1 MRIALD
7 YTAGI
12 RQGAGVGQYVRSL
25 VNAMLAQDSSNKY
38 TLITSGRL
46 TKERSFPTA
55 SNVRGRSVFIPDR
68 YLNILW
74 YRWRVPLY
82 ANCFTGPADIYHGL
96 DFGLPPLK
104 GKMHK
109 VVTVYDLAFLQH
121 PETAVS
127 SLAAYLNKI
136 VPEAVAAADV
146 VAAIS
151 HATKQALIEHY
162 KAPPEKITVIPC
174 GVAPHFQRI
183 TDAALLEATQRK
195 FDLEHPLVLSVG
207 TMEPRKNH
215 LGLIKAFYEAQ
226 KSTGSSAMLAIA
238 GGQGWLYE
246 ETRRIVAELKLEK
259 KVRFLGRVSE
269 LELIT
274 LYSLADVFAF
284 PSFFEGFGIP
294 PLEAMACG
302 APVIT
307 SNTSSLPEVAGDA
320 AILVDPHDTH
330 AIAHAIMRLL
340 EDEQLQEELRQK
352 GYLQAQ
358 RYTWSRAAAK
368 MLSIY
373 QKLYQGVTDFSEEA
387 EMNPIPYPP

>member
-12 RQGAGVGQYVRSL
+12 RQGAGIGQYVRSL
-25 VNAMLAQDSSNKY
+25 VDAMLAQDTSNQY
-38 TLITSGRL
+38 TLITSGRP
-46 TKERSFPTA
+46 TQECSFPVA
-55 SNVRGRSVFIPDR
+55 HNVHGRSVGIPDR

-82 ANCFTGPADIYHGL
+82 ANYFTGPADIYHGL

-104 GKMHK
+104 GKVRK
-109 VVTVYDLAFLQH
+109 VVTVYDLAFLEH
-121 PETAVS
+121 PETAVP
-127 SLAAYLNKI
+127 SLAAYLNKV

-151 HATKQALIEHY
+151 YATKQALITHY

-174 GVAPHFQRI
+174 GVGPQFQCI
-183 TDAALLEATQRK
+183 TDQTRLEETRRK
-195 FDLEHPLVLSVG
+195 FELQHPFIFSVG
-207 TMEPRKNH
+207 TLEPRKNH

-226 KSTGSSAMLAIA
+226 KSRKGPAMLAIA
-238 GGQGWLYE
+238 GGKGWMYE
-246 ETRRIVAELKLEK
+246 ETQRLIAELKLEN

-269 LELIT
+269 SELIT
-274 LYSLADVFAF
+274 LYSLADIFAF

-302 APVIT
+302 TPVIT

-320 AILVDPHDTH
+320 ALLVDPHDIH
-330 AIAHAIMRLL
+330 AIAQAITEVM
-340 EDEQLQEELRQK
+340 ENETLQEDLRQK
-352 GYLQAQ
+352 GYAQVQ
-358 RYTWSRAAAK
+358 RYTWSQAASK
-368 MLSIY
+368 MLSVY
-373 QKLYQGVTDFSEEA
+373 QQLYEGVTTFSDDLKTPVHMKE
-387 EMNPIPYPP
+387 